1 MAEQREE
8 AKRQFD
14 ADMGPALQELANLRL
29 VLNDRAKGKKPVV
42 GKKDAVQAGDAGA
55 GQALQELANLRLVLD
70 NRAKG
75 KKSGLLGGQGPVAGK
90 KDVVQAGAK
99 EKKKKSALG
108 GLFGKKK

>member
-29 VLNDRAKGKKPVV
+29 VLDDRAKGKKPVV
-42 GKKDAVQAGDAGA
+42 
-55 GQALQELANLRLVLD
+55 
-70 NRAKG
+70 
-75 KKSGLLGGQGPVAGK
+75 GK

>member
-14 ADMGPALQELANLRL
+14 ADMGPALQEMANLRL
-29 VLNDRAKGKKPVV
+29 VLNDRTKGKKPVV
-42 GKKDAVQAGDAGA
+42 GKKDVVQAGDAGA
-55 GQALQELANLRLVLD
+55 GQALQELANLKLVLD
-70 NRAKG
+70 DRAKG
-75 KKSGLLGGQGPVAGK
+75 KKSGLLGGQGLVVVRKA
-90 KDVVQAGAK
+90 VVQAGAK